1 MAARMHYTFEQ
12 TQDHLRAELFG
23 RQTVEETL
31 KFVEALAAEA
41 RKSSATRFIVWVR
54 NSRPIFKVEQAR
66 VSDSFK
72 QLAVRNVRVAL
83 LADSEE
89 VRASH
94 QYIEVL
100 AAQQGAKVRAFR
112 DEAGAL
118 SWLRSAASAQSQ
130 E

>member
-1 MAARMHYTFEQ
+1 MAAGMHYTFEQ
-12 TQDHLRAELFG
+12 AQDYLRAELFG

-41 RKSSATRFIVWVR
+41 RKSSATRFVVWVR
-54 NSRPIFKVEQAR
+54 NSRPIFKVEQVR

-94 QYIEVL
+94 QYLEVL

-112 DEAGAL
+112 DEARAL
-118 SWLRSAASAQSQ
+118 SWLRSAPPAQSQ

>member
-1 MAARMHYTFEQ
+1 MAAGMHYTFEQ
-12 TQDHLRAELFG
+12 AQDHLRAELFG

-41 RKSSATRFIVWVR
+41 RKRSVTRFVVWVR
-54 NSRPIFKVEQAR
+54 NSRPIFKVEQVR

-112 DEAGAL
+112 DEARAL
-118 SWLRSAASAQSQ
+118 SWLRSAPAAQSQ

>member
-1 MAARMHYTFEQ
+1 MAAGMHYTFEQ
-12 TQDHLRAELFG
+12 AQDHLRAQLFG

-41 RKSSATRFIVWVR
+41 RKSSATRFVVWVR
-54 NSRPIFKVEQAR
+54 NSRPIFKVEQVR

-94 QYIEVL
+94 QYLEVL

-112 DEAGAL
+112 DEARAL
-118 SWLRSAASAQSQ
+118 SWLRSVPSAQSQ